1 MLIYAYVCN
10 TRPRKKYQCFL
21 SPSPPYFLPTLDF
34 SLPIDPNVLRE
45 GDRKSRII
53 LPGITHILH
62 ECVRLH
68 AYYMNVLDYMHIT

>member
-1 MLIYAYVCN
+1 MFPV
-10 TRPRKKYQCFL
+10 T
-21 SPSPPYFLPTLDF
+21 LPTLFFTLLDF

-53 LPGITHILH
+53 LAGITHILH